1 MGPGYRIYFGWDGTE
16 LVILVGGGTKKR
28 QQADIAAAKTLW
40 TQYKERKRE
49 QKWHSQKISTKR

>member
-1 MGPGYRIYFGWDGTE
+1 
-16 LVILVGGGTKKR
+16 VILVGGGTKKR